1 MSIPSF
7 LSRTTTLSIILGF
20 FALTFLVYGVSLSNH
35 FVAWDDNYVVDFN
48 PVVHGFTWDHMVK
61 NFTSFVDPELY
72 DPLTFVSYQFDYTIG
87 GIKPFIFHL
96 DNLILHTL
104 NALLVALFIF
114 LLSKRGHVALFCGL
128 IFAIHP
134 LNTEAV
140 AWASARKDT
149 LSTFFFLLSL
159 IGYLYFRSNHRDHSK
174 LWYALSLVAF
184 LFGLLSKVM
193 IVMLPIVL
201 LLIDY
206 LEKRKWSWNVL
217 IEKVPYFILSG
228 IFGVVALLGK
238 SNVVGESTIFQKMLM
253 ACKSTIFYLE
263 KLFVPINLSVIYPYT
278 KTIAL
283 SSPDFFIP
291 VLLILS
297 LIIATWYFRIQKREV
312 TFGILFFLITL
323 IPTFFNFAKG
333 GEFYFASDRYTYIP
347 EIGILFL
354 IVTIAYDVFGKMTSG
369 FFGKK
374 ETSQRNVSIDGAFV
388 IVVLAFAVAAYQQS
402 LVWHDTETLFLQTL
416 HNYPDALVAR
426 INLGLVYRES
436 GLQVKAMEQF
446 NKALALRPNN
456 ALVHTNIG
464 ATDEKLGKMDEAIA
478 EYQKA
483 IALGPKEPDAYF
495 ALGMMKER
503 DGKIDEAFTLYK
515 KVEEL
520 SPGYIG
526 VYNNLGSIYVD
537 RHDFVSAAAAYQKAI
552 DIDPYYA
559 DAHFNLAFVSE
570 KLNKLDDAARE
581 YETTLKLEGET
592 AKTLTALVG
601 VYAEQNKTP
610 ETVRTL
616 KRLLAVD
623 PTNDFALK
631 FMESLKAHGLVSN

>member
-1 MSIPSF
+1 MKIPSF
-7 LSRTTTLSIILGF
+7 PSRATLLSIILGF

-114 LLSKRGHVALFCGL
+114 LLSKRRRVALFCGL

-159 IGYLYFRSNHRDHSK
+159 IGYLYFRSNHRDRSK

-206 LEKRKWSWNVL
+206 VEKRKWSWNVL

-278 KTIAL
+278 KTITL
-283 SSPDFFIP
+283 SSPDFFIS
-291 VLLILS
+291 VLLVLS
-297 LIIATWYFRIQKREV
+297 LIIAAWYFRIQKRDV

-354 IVTIAYDVFGKMTSG
+354 IVAIAYDVFGKMTSG

-388 IVVLAFAVAAYQQS
+388 IVVLTFAVAAYQQS
-402 LVWHDTETLFLQTL
+402 LVWHNTETLFLQTL

-436 GLQVKAMEQF
+436 GLPERAMEQF

-464 ATDEKLGKMDEAIA
+464 ATDEKLGKMDEAIS

-503 DGKIDEAFTLYK
+503 AGKIDEAFTLYK

-520 SPGYIG
+520 NPGYIG
-526 VYNNLGSIYVD
+526 VYNNLGSVYVV
-537 RHDFVSAAAAYQKAI
+537 RHDFTSAATAYQKAI

-570 KLNKLDDAARE
+570 KLNKLDEAARE

-601 VYAEQNKTP
+601 VYAEQNKTL
-610 ETVRTL
+610 ETIRTL

-631 FMESLKAHGLVSN
+631 FIGSLKAHGLISY